1 MILSP
6 HNAPT
11 RVVEGRV
18 VCDPPRKK
26 VAIVAFSHT
35 AEAVLAFQDNPE
47 WEIWGL
53 NNGYELSYFYDQER
67 RLRCDRWW
75 EMHPVSVQPAN
86 DLHWLHAC
94 PIPIYVLDIHDPVP
108 GGYSSQAVQFPLAD
122 VEATFPMPK
131 PYWAAT
137 FAYQVALAMYEG
149 FTDIALLGMDF
160 GTPREW
166 LFERPNLLFWAGY
179 AAGRGVHLYWPAQS
193 TLFRHG
199 GKYGYDYHQECA
211 WCQDG
216 VDRLLHSWGYVETP
230 VAHDRR
236 VAYERRI
243 QEAIAK

>member
-11 RVVEGRV
+11 RVENGRV
-18 VCDPPRKK
+18 ICDPPRKK
-26 VAIVAFSHT
+26 VAIVAFSLT
-35 AEAVLAFQDNPE
+35 ADAVYTIQDNPE

-53 NNGYELSYFYDQER
+53 NNGYELAYFYDHER
-67 RLRCDRWW
+67 RFREDRHF
-75 EMHPVSVQPAN
+75 ELHPVSVQPAN

-94 PIPIYVLDIHDPVP
+94 PVPIYVLDIHDPVP
-108 GGYSSQAVQFPLAD
+108 GGYSPHAVQYPLAE
-122 VEATFPMPK
+122 VEAKFPMPT

-179 AAGRGVHLYWPAQS
+179 AAGRGVRLHWPEES
-193 TLFRHG
+193 TLFQHG
-199 GKYGYDYHQECA
+199 GRYGYAYHAECD
-211 WCQDG
+211 WCAKG
-216 VDRLLHSWGYVETP
+216 VEYLLTGWGYQETE
-230 VAHDRR
+230 AARTRR
-236 VAYERRI
+236 LRYEQRI
-243 QEAIAK
+243 HEAIVR

>member
-11 RVVEGRV
+11 RVVDGRV

-53 NNGYELSYFYDQER
+53 NNGYELGYFYDHER
-67 RLRCDRWW
+67 RFREDRHF

-94 PIPIYVLDIHDPVP
+94 PIPIYVLDLNDPVP
-108 GGYSSQAVQFPLAD
+108 GGYSPHAVQYPLAE
-122 VEATFPMPK
+122 VERALPMPA
-131 PYWAAT
+131 PYWAST
-137 FAYQVALAMYEG
+137 FAYQMALAMLEG
-149 FTDIALLGMDF
+149 FTEIALLGMDF

-166 LFERPNLLFWAGY
+166 LFERSNLLFWAGY
-179 AAGRGVHLYWPAQS
+179 AAGRGVRLHWPEES
-193 TLFRHG
+193 TLFQHG
-199 GKYGYDYHQECA
+199 GRYGYDYHQECH
-211 WCQDG
+211 WCQLW
-216 VDRLLHSWGYVETP
+216 VESLLQTWGYVETP
-230 VAHDRR
+230 EARARR
-236 VAYERRI
+236 LRYEQRV
-243 QEAIAK
+243 QEAITR